1 MISKGVPFPDILLD
15 TYLKLSIC
23 LPLVAPWPE
32 PWPELKIKLL
42 KSHFSSNPPPTLIDT
57 TWLNDINKRT
67 PPNRIEGGHIRGW
80 YCRWYFQGPQNTFFT
95 NCLSSFMMGW
105 VWFTL
110 PMKPIS
116 KAPGHYNGVVRMKTR
131 TCGRYDALSTYLCIL
146 YKLQFVHMMWM
157 VITIRIEG
165 FLPKNINRE
174 Q

>member
-1 MISKGVPFPDILLD
+1 
-15 TYLKLSIC
+15 
-23 LPLVAPWPE
+23 
-32 PWPELKIKLL
+32 
-42 KSHFSSNPPPTLIDT
+42 
-57 TWLNDINKRT
+57 
-67 PPNRIEGGHIRGW
+67 
-80 YCRWYFQGPQNTFFT
+80 
-95 NCLSSFMMGW
+95 MGW

-165 FLPKNINRE
+165 FLPKKHKSWTIIGVSCIMYYAFAFFKSFINYFMALSLGGDRNTIVNEFSTLKNNIPARNSQNSHLWQKSNLYFIMSFCIE
-174 Q
+174 